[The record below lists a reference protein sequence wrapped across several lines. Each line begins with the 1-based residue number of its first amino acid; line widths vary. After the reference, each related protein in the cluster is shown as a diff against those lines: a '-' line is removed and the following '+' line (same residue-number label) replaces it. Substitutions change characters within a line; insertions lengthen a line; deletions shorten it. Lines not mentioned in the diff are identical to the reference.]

1 MPETT
6 DRKNENI
13 PVPTDSKPNTE
24 AAVRAIREVRS
35 GLRSREAGAFTDD
48 LGKLSLFVCDCKL
61 TRTQRQQVF
70 VFLSTGRY
78 DHESCVYGPGDLP
91 WIIRSPSLFAN
102 TFDST
107 DPLVVTC
114 LERWH
119 RLRALRQAE
128 APVEPHWH
136 FPRDSHFNG
145 RLSR

>member
-1 MPETT
+1 M
-6 DRKNENI
+6 
-13 PVPTDSKPNTE
+13 
-24 AAVRAIREVRS
+24 
-35 GLRSREAGAFTDD
+35 L
-48 LGKLSLFVCDCKL
+48 
-61 TRTQRQQVF
+61 
-70 VFLSTGRY
+70 LSTGRY

-114 LERWH
+114 LERRH

-128 APVEPHWH
+128 APVEPHWR

-145 RLSR
+145 RRSR